1 LQKGKSFRFIS
12 LARKLSIS
20 IVAEGVETRAQLDY
34 LNRNNITFQQGY
46 YFFKPVPFAGLIHIL
61 LSKPRVKVI
70 VE

>member
-1 LQKGKSFRFIS
+1 M
-12 LARKLSIS
+12 
-20 IVAEGVETRAQLDY
+20 ETRAQLDY

-46 YFFKPVPFAGLIHIL
+46 YFFKAVPFAGLIHIL